1 MTDTQVSFL
10 QNDVIPLLYK
20 LDPLQKGKWGKMDG
34 QQMVEHLREICKVA
48 NGKIVLSLMN
58 TDPEKLAQARA
69 FLLSELPFPEN
80 ARVPV
85 MPEEPRPH
93 KYSSL
98 AEAISKAEE
107 ELKDVFAVYAANPT
121 LLLMHPIFGELN
133 YAEQIQYLN
142 KHIRHHL
149 RQFGLID

>member
-1 MTDTQVSFL
+1 MTDTQIAFL
-10 QNDVIPLLYK
+10 QNGVIPLLYK

-34 QQMVEHLREICKVA
+34 QQMVEHLRDICKVA
-48 NGKIVLSLMN
+48 SGKIVLPLVN
-58 TDPEKLAQARA
+58 TDPAKLAQARS
-69 FLLSELPFPEN
+69 FLLSELPFREN
-80 ARVPV
+80 TKVPV

-98 AEAISKAEE
+98 DEAISKTEE
-107 ELKDVFAVYAANPT
+107 ELKEIFAVYTANPS
-121 LLLMHPIFGELN
+121 LVLMHPIFGELN

>member
-1 MTDTQVSFL
+1 MTDTQIAFL

-34 QQMVEHLREICKVA
+34 QQMVEHLRDICKVA
-48 NGKIVLSLMN
+48 SGKIVLPLVN
-58 TDPEKLAQARA
+58 TDPEKLAQARS
-69 FLLSELPFPEN
+69 FLLSEQPFREN
-80 ARVPV
+80 TKVPV

-93 KYSSL
+93 KYKSL
-98 AEAISKAEE
+98 EEAITKTAEE
-107 ELKDVFAVYAANPT
+107 LQEIFTVYAASPS
-121 LLLMHPIFGELN
+121 LVLMHPIFGELN
-133 YAEQIQYLN
+133 YAEQLQYLN